1 MKLERKSGKMI
12 SIGCCFPA
20 KIANSGTLL
29 RLLVYRL
36 QLRSAPLYEWV
47 EIWYRV
53 GQINWDKIHFS
64 ITDLF
69 MGGFGSNFV
78 RISIK

>member
-1 MKLERKSGKMI
+1 MFK
-12 SIGCCFPA
+12 
-20 KIANSGTLL
+20 
-29 RLLVYRL
+29 
-36 QLRSAPLYEWV
+36 
-47 EIWYRV
+47 YRV

-69 MGGFGSNFV
+69 LGGFGSNFV